1 MSSHRLMSRRL
12 GLPLAALVSTAVA
25 SLGAQSRPLQ
35 PDWAAVEPEA
45 LAIYQSLIRFDSSA
59 AEKPEAEWLKALFD
73 TAGIPA
79 QILST
84 DPQRPNVVARLKG
97 NGKKRP
103 LLILGH
109 LDTVTVDASK
119 WTFPPFSAT
128 RDSGFVYGRGAIDD
142 KDNLASAVMALLLL
156 KRLDVPL
163 DRDVILLAESGEEG
177 QSNLGIG
184 HMMAQHYAEIDAEY
198 CIAEGG
204 DTIRE
209 KGQVRYATVQV
220 IEKISRGVEITAKGI
235 SGHGS
240 VPLTSNA
247 IAHLGNAVGK
257 FITWQPDVKLD
268 ETTGRYFRRL
278 ATVASSPEQGQAY
291 RDVVSS
297 DPKVA
302 AAAADWLWQ
311 HEPRHASMARTSV
324 SPNIFTGGYR
334 SNVIPSEAK
343 ARLDVR
349 MVPSENPEALIAQIR
364 KAINDPAV
372 DVQFAAGGGTRPDI
386 PPTRLDAELFTT
398 AEAAV
403 QAIYQVPTLPSMST
417 YATDMWPLRARG
429 VQCIGIGAGV
439 DLEDQSAGY
448 GMHGDQERLR
458 ESEFQ
463 RFVRFNWELVSR
475 LARSR

>member
-1 MSSHRLMSRRL
+1 MRRRTPFWWSFL
-12 GLPLAALVSTAVA
+12 SVALLVGAAALAAQERRS
-25 SLGAQSRPLQ
+25 Q
-35 PDWAAVEPEA
+35 PDWTAVEPEA
-45 LAIYQSLIRFDSSA
+45 LSIYQSLIRFDSSA
-59 AEKPEAEWLKALFD
+59 AERPEAEWLKALFD
-73 TAGIPA
+73 REGIPA
-79 QILST
+79 EIHAL
-84 DPQRPNVVARLKG
+84 DPERPNVVARLKG
-97 NGKKRP
+97 NGSKRP

-119 WTFPPFSAT
+119 WRFPPFSAT
-128 RDSGFVYGRGAIDD
+128 RDGGFVYGRGAIDD
-142 KDNLASAVMALLLL
+142 KDNLASAVMTMLLL
-156 KRLDVPL
+156 KRLAVPL

-184 HMMAQHYAEIDAEY
+184 HMMAQHYPAIDAEF

-220 IEKISRGVEITAKGI
+220 IEKISRGVEVTATGI

-240 VPLTSNA
+240 VPLTSNP
-247 IAHLGNAVGK
+247 IAHLGSAVGT
-257 FITWQPDVKLD
+257 FIRWQPDVRID

-278 ATVASSPEQGQAY
+278 APLASSPEQAAAY
-291 RDVVSS
+291 RDVVSP

-302 AAAADWLWQ
+302 AAAADWLWRN
-311 HEPRHASMARTSV
+311 EPRHASMARTSV
-324 SPNIFTGGYR
+324 SPNIVTGGYR

-349 MVPSENPEALIAQIR
+349 MVPSEEPEALLAQI
-364 KAINDPAV
+364 KTAINDPAV
-372 DVQFAAGGGTRPDI
+372 EVRFAGGGGNRPVI
-386 PPTRLDAELFTT
+386 APTRLDAELFTT

-403 QAIYQVPTLPSMST
+403 DAVYQVPTLPSMST

-448 GMHGDQERLR
+448 GMHGDQERLL

-463 RFVRFNWELVSR
+463 RFVRFNWELVTR
-475 LARSR
+475 LARTR

>member
-1 MSSHRLMSRRL
+1 MTRLFVRL
-12 GLPLAALVSTAVA
+12 VATAGLVAGAVIA
-25 SLGAQSRPLQ
+25 LGAQPRSAA
-35 PDWAAVEPEA
+35 PDWTTVEPEA
-45 LAIYQSLIRFDSSA
+45 LSIYQSLVRFDSSVS
-59 AEKPEAEWLKALFD
+59 EKAEAEWLKALFD
-73 TAGIPA
+73 KEGIPA
-79 QILST
+79 QVFAL
-84 DPQRPNVVARLKG
+84 DPLRPNVVARLKG
-97 NGKKRP
+97 NGAKRP

-119 WTFPPFSAT
+119 WSVPPFSAA
-128 RDSGFVYGRGAIDD
+128 RQDGFVYGRGTIDD
-142 KDNLASAVMALLLL
+142 KDNLASAVMTLLLL
-156 KRLDVPL
+156 KRLNVPL

-184 HMMAQHYAEIDAEY
+184 HMMAEHYDQIDAEY

-209 KGQVRYATVQV
+209 KGAVRYATVQV
-220 IEKISRGVEITAKGI
+220 IEKISRGVELTAKGV

-257 FITWQPDVKLD
+257 FVTWQPDVKLD

-278 ATVASSPEQGQAY
+278 APLAATPEQAKAY
-291 RDVVSS
+291 RDIVSS

-324 SPNIFTGGYR
+324 SPTLFSGGFR
-334 SNVIPSEAK
+334 SNVIPSDAK

-349 MVPSENPEALIAQIR
+349 MVPSEDPAALLTQIR
-364 KAINDPAV
+364 KAVNDPNV
-372 DVQFAAGGGTRPDI
+372 DVSFAPGGGTRPVI
-386 PPTRLDAELFTT
+386 PPTRLDGELFTA
-398 AEAAV
+398 AEAANTAV
-403 QAIYQVPTLPSMST
+403 YHVPTLPSMST
-417 YATDMWPLRARG
+417 YATDMWPLRAKG

-463 RFVRFNWELVSR
+463 RFVRFNWDLVTR
-475 LARSR
+475 LVRAR

>member
-1 MSSHRLMSRRL
+1 MIYRS
-12 GLPLAALVSTAVA
+12 LASVCALALVLSAGVVA
-25 SLGAQSRPLQ
+25 RPGAQSAP
-35 PDWAAVEPEA
+35 AAPNWTSVEPEA
-45 LAIYQSLIRFDSSA
+45 LDIYQSLIRFDSSVSELA
-59 AEKPEAEWLKALFD
+59 EAEWLKALFEKHGVPVQMFALD
-73 TAGIPA
+73 AK
-79 QILST
+79 
-84 DPQRPNVVARLKG
+84 RPNVVARLKG
-97 NGKKRP
+97 NGTKRP

-109 LDTVTVDASK
+109 LDTVTVDAKK

-128 RDSGFVYGRGAIDD
+128 RDGGFVYGRGAIDD
-142 KDNLASAVMALLLL
+142 KDNLASAVMTLILL
-156 KRLDVPL
+156 KRLNVPL

-184 HMMAQHYAEIDAEY
+184 HMMAQHYDQIDAEY

-209 KGQVRYATVQV
+209 KGEVRYATVQV
-220 IEKISRGVEITAKGI
+220 IEKISRGVELTAKGI

-247 IAHLGNAVGK
+247 IAHLGGAVAT
-257 FITWQPDVKLD
+257 FMRWQPDVKLD

-278 ATVASSPEQGQAY
+278 APLAATPEQAKAY
-291 RDVVSS
+291 RDIVSP

-302 AAAADWLWQ
+302 SAAATWLWKN
-311 HEPRHASMARTSV
+311 EPRHASMARTSV
-324 SPNIFTGGYR
+324 SPNIFAGGYR
-334 SNVIPSEAK
+334 SNVIPSDAT

-349 MVPSENPEALIAQIR
+349 MVPSEDPQALLAQIT
-364 KAINDPAV
+364 KAIDDPAV
-372 DVQFAAGGGTRPDI
+372 EVKFGGGGNRPTI
-386 PPTRLDAELFTT
+386 PPTRVDGELFTT

-403 QAIYQVPTLPSMST
+403 TAVYKAPALPSMST
-417 YATDMWPLRARG
+417 YATDMWPLRAKG

-463 RFVRFNWELVSR
+463 RFVRFNWELITR
-475 LARSR
+475 LAAAR

>member
-1 MSSHRLMSRRL
+1 MTSGSWMLT
-12 GLPLAALVSTAVA
+12 PVVLVAVA
-25 SLGAQSRPLQ
+25 VTLGAQRPASS

-45 LAIYQSLIRFDSSA
+45 LGIYQALIRFDSTA

-73 TAGIPA
+73 GAGIPA
-79 QILST
+79 QIFAT
-84 DPQRPNVVARLKG
+84 DPQRPNVVARLEG

-119 WTFPPFSAT
+119 WKFPPFSAT
-128 RDSGFVYGRGAIDD
+128 RDGGFVYGRGAIDD
-142 KDNLASAVMALLLL
+142 KDNLAAAVMTVLLL
-156 KRLDVPL
+156 KRLNVPL

-184 HMMAQHYAEIDAEY
+184 HMMAEHYREIDAEY

-209 KGQVRYATVQV
+209 KGEVRYATVQV
-220 IEKISRGVEITAKGI
+220 IEKISRGVELTAKGV

-278 ATVASSPEQGQAY
+278 ATVASSPEQAAAY
-291 RDVVSS
+291 RDIISS
-297 DPKVA
+297 DSKVA

-372 DVQFAAGGGTRPDI
+372 DVQFAGGGTARPDI

-417 YATDMWPLRARG
+417 YATDMWPLRAKG

-458 ESEFQ
+458 EAEFQ

-475 LARSR
+475 LVRAR

>member
-1 MSSHRLMSRRL
+1 MTSGSWLL
-12 GLPLAALVSTAVA
+12 TPAVLVAVA
-25 SLGAQSRPLQ
+25 VSLGAQGRPAQ
-35 PDWAAVEPEA
+35 PDWPAVEPEA
-45 LAIYQSLIRFDSSA
+45 LGIYQSLIRFDSTA
-59 AEKPEAEWLKALFD
+59 AEQPEAEWLKALFER
-73 TAGIPA
+73 AGITA
-79 QILST
+79 QIFST
-84 DPQRPNVVARLKG
+84 DPQRPSVVARLEG

-119 WTFPPFSAT
+119 WKFPPFSAT
-128 RDSGFVYGRGAIDD
+128 RDGGFVYGRGAIDD
-142 KDNLASAVMALLLL
+142 KDNLASAVMTMLLL
-156 KRLDVPL
+156 KRLNVPL

-184 HMMAQHYAEIDAEY
+184 HMMAEHYREIDAEY

-209 KGQVRYATVQV
+209 KGEVRYATVQV

-278 ATVASSPEQGQAY
+278 ATVAASPEQAKAY
-291 RDVVSS
+291 REVVSS
-297 DPKVA
+297 DPTVA

-349 MVPSENPEALIAQIR
+349 MVPSEDPAALLAQIAR
-364 KAINDPAV
+364 AINDPAV
-372 DVQFAAGGGTRPDI
+372 DVQFAGGSGPRPAI
-386 PPTRLDAELFTT
+386 PPTRLDSELFTT

-403 QAIYQVPTLPSMST
+403 DVVYKVSTLPSMST
-417 YATDMWPLRARG
+417 YATDMWPLRAKG
-429 VQCIGIGAGV
+429 MQCIGIGAGV
-439 DLEDQSAGY
+439 DLEDQSQGF
-448 GMHGDQERLR
+448 GMHGDQERLL

-475 LARSR
+475 LVRSR

>member
-1 MSSHRLMSRRL
+1 MTRAIAKAAAVSAVVL
-12 GLPLAALVSTAVA
+12 GAVI
-25 SLGAQSRPLQ
+25 SLGAQARPAS

-45 LAIYQSLIRFDSSA
+45 LSIYQSLVRFDSSVS
-59 AEKPEAEWLKALFD
+59 EKAEAEWLKALFD
-73 TAGIPA
+73 REGIPA
-79 QILST
+79 QVFAL
-84 DPQRPNVVARLKG
+84 DPLRPNVVARLKG
-97 NGKKRP
+97 NGAKRP

-119 WTFPPFSAT
+119 WSVPPFSAA
-128 RDSGFVYGRGAIDD
+128 RQDGFVYGRGTIDD
-142 KDNLASAVMALLLL
+142 KDNLASAVMTLLLL
-156 KRLDVPL
+156 KRLNVPL

-184 HMMAQHYAEIDAEY
+184 HMMAEHYDQIDAEY

-209 KGQVRYATVQV
+209 KGAVRYATVQV
-220 IEKISRGVEITAKGI
+220 IEKISRGVELTAKGV

-240 VPLTSNA
+240 VPLASNA

-257 FITWQPDVKLD
+257 FVTWQPDVKLD

-278 ATVASSPEQGQAY
+278 APLAATPEQAKAY
-291 RDVVSS
+291 RDIVSS

-324 SPNIFTGGYR
+324 SPTLFSGGFR
-334 SNVIPSEAK
+334 SNVIPSDAK

-349 MVPSENPEALIAQIR
+349 MVPSEDPAALLTQIR
-364 KAINDPAV
+364 KAVNDPNV
-372 DVQFAAGGGTRPDI
+372 DVSFAPGGGTRPVI
-386 PPTRLDAELFTT
+386 PPTRLDGELFTA
-398 AEAAV
+398 AEAANTAV
-403 QAIYQVPTLPSMST
+403 YEVPTLPSMST
-417 YATDMWPLRARG
+417 YATDMWPLRAKG

-463 RFVRFNWELVSR
+463 RFVRFNWDLVTR
-475 LARSR
+475 LVRAR

>member
-1 MSSHRLMSRRL
+1 MTRAIVK
-12 GLPLAALVSTAVA
+12 AAAVSAVVA
-25 SLGAQSRPLQ
+25 GAVISLGAQARPAQ

-45 LAIYQSLIRFDSSA
+45 LSIYQSLVRFDSSVS
-59 AEKPEAEWLKALFD
+59 EKAEAEWLKALFD
-73 TAGIPA
+73 KEGIPA
-79 QILST
+79 QVFAL

-97 NGKKRP
+97 SGAKKP
-103 LLILGH
+103 VLILGH

-119 WTFPPFSAT
+119 WSVPPFSAT
-128 RDSGFVYGRGAIDD
+128 RQDGFVYGRGTIDD
-142 KDNLASAVMALLLL
+142 KDNLASAIVTMLLL
-156 KRLDVPL
+156 KRLNVPL

-184 HMMAQHYAEIDAEY
+184 HMMAEHYDQIDAEY

-209 KGQVRYATVQV
+209 KGAVRYGTVQV
-220 IEKISRGVEITAKGI
+220 IEKISRGVELTAKGV

-257 FITWQPDVKLD
+257 FVSWQPDVKLD

-278 ATVASSPEQGQAY
+278 APLAATPDQAKAY
-291 RDVVSS
+291 RDIVSA

-324 SPNIFTGGYR
+324 SPTLFSGGFR
-334 SNVIPSEAK
+334 TNVIPSDAK

-349 MVPSENPEALIAQIR
+349 MVPSEDPDALLAQIR
-364 KAINDPAV
+364 RAVNDPGV
-372 DVQFAAGGGTRPDI
+372 DVSFAPGGGTRPVI
-386 PPTRLDAELFTT
+386 PPTRLDGELFQA
-398 AEAAV
+398 AEAATTAV
-403 QAIYQVPTLPSMST
+403 YNAPTLPSMST
-417 YATDMWPLRARG
+417 YATDMWPLRAKG

-463 RFVRFNWELVSR
+463 RFVRFNWTLVTR
-475 LARSR
+475 LVTAR

>member
-1 MSSHRLMSRRL
+1 MTVRRLMSSRVWL
-12 GLPLAALVSTAVA
+12 AAALVSAAV
-25 SLGAQSRPLQ
+25 SLGAQSRPAQ
-35 PDWAAVEPEA
+35 PDWTAIEPEA
-45 LAIYQSLIRFDSSA
+45 LGIYQSLIRFDSSA
-59 AEKPEAEWLKALFD
+59 AEKPEADWLKQLFD
-73 TAGIPA
+73 GAGIPA
-79 QILST
+79 QVFSI

-97 NGKKRP
+97 NGSRRP

-128 RDSGFVYGRGAIDD
+128 RDGGFVYGRGAIDD
-142 KDNLASAVMALLLL
+142 KDNLAAAVMTMLLL
-156 KRLDVPL
+156 KRLNVPL

-184 HMMAQHYAEIDAEY
+184 HMMAEHYTEIDAEY

-209 KGQVRYATVQV
+209 KGAVRYATVQV
-220 IEKISRGVEITAKGI
+220 IEKISRGVEITATGI

-240 VPLTSNA
+240 VPLTSNP

-257 FITWQPDVKLD
+257 FITWQPDVKID

-278 ATVASSPEQGQAY
+278 ATVASSPEQAKAY
-291 RDVVSS
+291 REVVSS
-297 DPKVA
+297 DPTVA
-302 AAAADWLWQ
+302 AAAADWLWI

-349 MVPSENPEALIAQIR
+349 MVPSEAPDALLAQIR

-372 DVQFAAGGGTRPDI
+372 DVQFAAGSGTRPAI
-386 PPTRLDAELFTT
+386 PPTRLDGELFTT

-403 QAIYQVPTLPSMST
+403 SAIYDVPTLPSMST

-448 GMHGDQERLR
+448 GMHADQERLR

-463 RFVRFNWELVSR
+463 RFVRFNWDLVTR
-475 LARSR
+475 LVRTR

>member
-1 MSSHRLMSRRL
+1 MFVRRPTPFSRLFVPAVL
-12 GLPLAALVSTAVA
+12 LAVAVA
-25 SLGAQSRPLQ
+25 SLAAQSRPAQ
-35 PDWAAVEPEA
+35 PDWGAVEPEA
-45 LAIYQSLIRFDSSA
+45 LSIYQSLIRFDSTA

-73 TAGIPA
+73 REGIPA
-79 QILST
+79 RIHAL
-84 DPQRPNVVARLKG
+84 DPQRPNVVARLAG
-97 NGKKRP
+97 NGTKRP

-128 RDSGFVYGRGAIDD
+128 RDGGFVYGRGAIDD
-142 KDNLASAVMALLLL
+142 KDNLAAAVMTMVLL
-156 KRLDVPL
+156 KRLAVPL

-184 HMMAQHYAEIDAEY
+184 HMMAEHYAAIDAEY

-209 KGQVRYATVQV
+209 KGAVRYATVQV
-220 IEKISRGVEITAKGI
+220 IEKISRGVEITATGI

-240 VPLTSNA
+240 VPVTSNA
-247 IAHLGNAVGK
+247 IAHLGNAVGT
-257 FITWQPDVKLD
+257 FIRWQPDVKLD

-278 ATVASSPEQGQAY
+278 APLASSPEQAAAY
-291 RDVVSS
+291 RDIVSP

-302 AAAADWLWQ
+302 AAGADWLWR

-349 MVPSENPEALIAQIR
+349 MVPGEEPDALLAQI
-364 KAINDPAV
+364 KAAIDDPAV
-372 DVQFAAGGGTRPDI
+372 DVTFAGGGGTRPPI
-386 PPTRLDAELFTT
+386 APTRLDGELFMT

-403 QAIYQVPTLPSMST
+403 DAVYQVPTLASMST

-448 GMHGDQERLR
+448 GMHGDQERLL

-463 RFVRFNWELVSR
+463 RFVRFNWELVTR
-475 LARSR
+475 LARVR

>member
-1 MSSHRLMSRRL
+1 MMAPPLLRLFL
-12 GLPLAALVSTAVA
+12 LAAALVAGVVTLA
-25 SLGAQSRPLQ
+25 AQGSAPQ

-45 LAIYQSLIRFDSSA
+45 LSLYQSLIRFDSTTS
-59 AEKPEAEWLKALFD
+59 ERPEAEYLKGVFD
-73 TAGIPA
+73 RAGIPA
-79 QILST
+79 KILAL
-84 DPQRPNVVARLKG
+84 DPQRPNVVARLTG

-103 LLILGH
+103 LLLLGH
-109 LDTVTVDASK
+109 LDTVGVDASK

-128 RDSGFVYGRGAIDD
+128 RDGGYVYGRGAIDD
-142 KDNLASAVMALLLL
+142 KDNLSSAVMAMLLL

-184 HMMAQHYAEIDAEY
+184 FMMAQHYADLDAEY

-209 KGQVRYATVQV
+209 KGEVRYATVQV
-220 IEKISRGVEITAKGI
+220 IEKISRGVELTAKGV

-240 VPLTSNA
+240 VPLMSHP

-257 FITWQPDVKLD
+257 FISWQPDVKID

-278 ATVASSPEQGQAY
+278 ATVASSPEQAKAY
-291 RDVVSS
+291 RDIVSP
-297 DPKVA
+297 DPAVA
-302 AAAADWLWQ
+302 AAAAHWLWQ

-324 SPNIFTGGYR
+324 SPNLFTGGYR
-334 SNVIPSEAK
+334 VNVIPSDAT

-349 MVPSENPEALIAQIR
+349 MVPSEDPAALLAQITR
-364 KAINDPAV
+364 AVNDPAV
-372 DVQFAAGGGTRPDI
+372 DVRFAPGGAHRPVI

-398 AEAAV
+398 AEAAN
-403 QAIYQVPTLPSMST
+403 QAIYRVPTLPSMST

-429 VQCIGIGAGV
+429 MQCIGIGAGV

-475 LARSR
+475 LARAR

>member
-35 PDWAAVEPEA
+35 PDWAAVESEA

-79 QILST
+79 QIFST

-142 KDNLASAVMALLLL
+142 KDNLASAVMTLLLL

-184 HMMAQHYAEIDAEY
+184 HMMAEHYNEIDAEY

-220 IEKISRGVEITAKGI
+220 IEKISRGVELTAKGI

-240 VPLTSNA
+240 VPLMGNA

-278 ATVASSPEQGQAY
+278 ATVASSPEQAKAY

-364 KAINDPAV
+364 QAINDPAV
-372 DVQFAAGGGTRPDI
+372 DVQFAEGGGARPDI

-417 YATDMWPLRARG
+417 YATDMWPLRAVG

>member
-1 MSSHRLMSRRL
+1 MSSRPAPSSW
-12 GLPLAALVSTAVA
+12 LPVLAALVAAAVV
-25 SLGAQSRPLQ
+25 SLDAQGRGPQ
-35 PDWAAVEPEA
+35 PDWPVVEPEA
-45 LAIYQSLIRFDSSA
+45 LSIYQSLIRFDSTA
-59 AEKPEAEWLKALFD
+59 AERPEAEWLKALFD
-73 TAGIPA
+73 REGIPA
-79 QILST
+79 QVHAL
-84 DPQRPNVVARLKG
+84 DPERPNVVARLKSSG
-97 NGKKRP
+97 SKRP

-128 RDSGFVYGRGAIDD
+128 RDGGFVYGRGAIDE
-142 KDNLASAVMALLLL
+142 KDSLAAAVMTMLLL

-184 HMMAQHYAEIDAEY
+184 HMMAQHYPAIDAEF

-220 IEKISRGVEITAKGI
+220 IEKISRGVELTARGI

-240 VPLTSNA
+240 VPLVSNA
-247 IAHLGNAVGK
+247 IAHLGSAVGT
-257 FITWQPDVKLD
+257 FIRWQPDVKID

-278 ATVASSPEQGQAY
+278 APLASSPEQAAAY
-291 RDVVSS
+291 RDVVSP
-297 DPKVA
+297 DPTVA
-302 AAAADWLWQ
+302 AKAADWLWRN
-311 HEPRHASMARTSV
+311 EPRHASMARTSV

-334 SNVIPSEAK
+334 SNVIPSEAR

-349 MVPSENPEALIAQIR
+349 MVPSEDPEALLAQIR
-364 KAINDPAV
+364 KAVNDPSV
-372 DVQFAAGGGTRPDI
+372 DVQFAGGGGNRPVI

-403 QAIYQVPTLPSMST
+403 DAVYQVPTLPSMST

-448 GMHGDQERLR
+448 GMHGDQERLL

-463 RFVRFNWELVSR
+463 RFVRFNWELVTR
-475 LARSR
+475 LARTR

>member
-1 MSSHRLMSRRL
+1 MTSFSWLL
-12 GLPLAALVSTAVA
+12 LPAALVATIVVGAALSLTAQTRA
-25 SLGAQSRPLQ
+25 SQ

-45 LAIYQSLIRFDSSA
+45 LGIYQSLIRFDSSA

-79 QILST
+79 QIYAL

-97 NGKKRP
+97 NGTKRP

-128 RDSGFVYGRGAIDD
+128 RDGGFVYGRGAIDD
-142 KDNLASAVMALLLL
+142 KDNLAAAVMTMLLL
-156 KRLDVPL
+156 KRLEAPL

-184 HMMAQHYAEIDAEY
+184 HMMAQHYGEIDAEY

-209 KGQVRYATVQV
+209 RGEVRYATVQV

-291 RDVVSS
+291 RDVVSAN
-297 DPKVA
+297 PKVA
-302 AAAADWLWQ
+302 AAAADWLWH

-334 SNVIPSEAK
+334 SNVIPSDAK

-349 MVPSENPEALIAQIR
+349 MVPSEDPEALLAQITR
-364 KAINDPAV
+364 AINDPAV
-372 DVQFAAGGGTRPDI
+372 DVQFAGGGGNRPTI
-386 PPTRLDAELFTT
+386 PPTRLDSEIFTT

-403 QAIYQVPTLPSMST
+403 TAVYKVPTLPSMST
-417 YATDMWPLRARG
+417 YATDMWPLRAKG

-439 DLEDQSAGY
+439 DLEDQSRGF
-448 GMHGDQERLR
+448 GMHGDQERLL
-458 ESEFQ
+458 EGEFQ

-475 LARSR
+475 LARTR

>member
-1 MSSHRLMSRRL
+1 MTKAGGSRHR
-12 GLPLAALVSTAVA
+12 GVVSVVLSTMVATLTAQPRVT
-25 SLGAQSRPLQ
+25 G
-35 PDWAAVEPEA
+35 PDWTAVEPEA
-45 LAIYQSLIRFDSSA
+45 LGLYQSLIRFDTSASERAA
-59 AEKPEAEWLKALFD
+59 AEYLKELFD
-73 TAGIPA
+73 RSGIAA
-79 QILST
+79 QVISL

-97 NGKKRP
+97 NGRKRP
-103 LLILGH
+103 LLVLGH

-119 WTFPPFSAT
+119 WTVPPFSAT
-128 RDSGFVYGRGAIDD
+128 RDGGFVYGRGAIDD
-142 KDNLASAVMALLLL
+142 KDNLASAVMTLLLL
-156 KRLDVPL
+156 KRLQVPL

-177 QSNLGIG
+177 ASQLGIG
-184 HMMAQHYAEIDAEY
+184 HIIAQHYGEIDAEY

-209 KGQVRYATVQV
+209 KGEVRYATVQV
-220 IEKISRGVEITAKGI
+220 IEKIPRGVELTAKGI

-257 FITWQPDVKLD
+257 FIAWQPDVKLD

-278 ATVASSPEQGQAY
+278 APLASTPEQARAY
-291 RDVVSS
+291 RDIVSS
-297 DPKVA
+297 DRVA
-302 AAAADWLWQ
+302 AAAAAEWLWRN
-311 HEPRHASMARTSV
+311 EPRHASMARTSV

-334 SNVIPSEAK
+334 SNVIPSAAV

-349 MVPSENPEALIAQIR
+349 MVPSEDADALLAQIR
-364 KAINDPAV
+364 QAVNDPAI
-372 DVQFAAGGGTRPDI
+372 DVQFAGGGATRPAI
-386 PPTRLDAELFTT
+386 APTRLDGELFTT

-403 QAIYQVPTLPSMST
+403 QAVYKVPTLPSMST

-458 ESEFQ
+458 ETEFQ
-463 RFVRFNWELVSR
+463 RFVRFNWELVTR
-475 LARSR
+475 LAAAR

>member
-1 MSSHRLMSRRL
+1 M
-12 GLPLAALVSTAVA
+12 
-25 SLGAQSRPLQ
+25 SLGAQSLPRS
-35 PDWAAVEPEA
+35 PDWPAVEREA
-45 LAIYQSLIRFDSSA
+45 LEIYQALIRFDSSVTEK
-59 AEKPEAEWLKALFD
+59 AEADWLKALFD
-73 TAGIPA
+73 KAGIPSQTFA
-79 QILST
+79 L

-97 NGKKRP
+97 SGAKRP

-109 LDTVTVDASK
+109 LDTVTVDASR

-128 RDSGFVYGRGAIDD
+128 RDGGFVYGRGAIDD
-142 KDNLASAVMALLLL
+142 KDNLASAVMTLLLL
-156 KRLDVPL
+156 KRLNVPL

-184 HMMAQHYAEIDAEY
+184 HMIAQHYAEIDAEY

-209 KGQVRYATVQV
+209 KGEVRYATVQV
-220 IEKISRGVEITAKGI
+220 IEKISRGVELTAKGI

-257 FITWQPDVKLD
+257 FISWQPDVKID

-278 ATVASSPEQGQAY
+278 AGIASSPEQARAY
-291 RDVVSS
+291 RDVVST
-297 DPKVA
+297 DRAVA
-302 AAAADWLWQ
+302 AAAADWLWK

-349 MVPSENPEALIAQIR
+349 MLPSEDPEALLAQIR
-364 KAINDPAV
+364 KAVGDPSV
-372 DVQFAAGGGTRPDI
+372 DVQFAGGGNRPAI
-386 PPTRLDAELFTT
+386 APTRLAAELFTT

-403 QAIYQVPTLPSMST
+403 NAVYKVPTLPSMST

-475 LARSR
+475 LAAGR

>member
-1 MSSHRLMSRRL
+1 MARLFTRL
-12 GLPLAALVSTAVA
+12 VA
-25 SLGAQSRPLQ
+25 SVAVVMAAAGPGAQGRAAE
-35 PDWAAVEPEA
+35 PDWPSVEPEA
-45 LAIYQSLIRFDSSA
+45 LGIYQALIRFDSSVT
-59 AEKPEAEWLKALFD
+59 EKAEAEWLKALFD
-73 TAGIPA
+73 REGIPA
-79 QILST
+79 EVFAL

-97 NGKKRP
+97 NGSKRP
-103 LLILGH
+103 VLLLGH

-128 RDSGFVYGRGAIDD
+128 RDGGFVYGRGAIDD
-142 KDNLASAVMALLLL
+142 KDNLASAVMTMLLL
-156 KRLDVPL
+156 KRLNVPL
-163 DRDVILLAESGEEG
+163 ERDVILLAESGEEG

-184 HMMAQHYAEIDAEY
+184 HMIAAHYDRIDAEY

-209 KGQVRYATVQV
+209 KGEVRYATVQV
-220 IEKISRGVEITAKGI
+220 IEKISRGVELRATGI

-247 IAHLGNAVGK
+247 IAHLGTAVGR
-257 FITWQPDVKLD
+257 FAAWQPDVKID

-278 ATVASSPEQGQAY
+278 APLAATPAQAKAY
-291 RDVVSS
+291 RDVVSP
-297 DPKVA
+297 DPAIA
-302 AAAADWLWQ
+302 AAAADWLWA

-324 SPNIFTGGYR
+324 SPTLFSGGFR
-334 SNVIPSEAK
+334 SNVFPSDAV

-349 MVPSENPEALIAQIR
+349 MVPSVDPEALLAQIR
-364 KAINDPAV
+364 KAVNDPNV
-372 DVQFAAGGGTRPDI
+372 DVRFAGGGATRPVI
-386 PPTRLDAELFTT
+386 PPTRLDGDLFAA

-403 QAIYQVPTLPSMST
+403 EAVYKVPTLPSMST

-429 VQCIGIGAGV
+429 VQCLGIGAGV

-463 RFVRFNWELVSR
+463 RFVRFNWALVTR
-475 LARSR
+475 LARAR

>member
-1 MSSHRLMSRRL
+1 MSRRHTVRSLTLVLVAGAVVAL
-12 GLPLAALVSTAVA
+12 G
-25 SLGAQSRPLQ
+25 GQSRPST
-35 PDWAAVEPEA
+35 PDWTTVEAEA
-45 LAIYQSLIRFDSSA
+45 LEVYQSLIRFDSSVSEQA
-59 AEKPEAEWLKALFD
+59 EAEWLKALFEKHGVPVQMF
-73 TAGIPA
+73 A
-79 QILST
+79 L
-84 DPQRPNVVARLKG
+84 DPKRPNVVARLQG
-97 NGKKRP
+97 NGTKRP

-109 LDTVTVDASK
+109 LDTVTADAKK

-128 RDSGFVYGRGAIDD
+128 RDGGFVYGRGAIDD
-142 KDNLASAVMALLLL
+142 KDNLASAVMTMLLL
-156 KRLDVPL
+156 KRLNVPL

-184 HMMAQHYAEIDAEY
+184 HMMAQHYDQIDAEY

-209 KGQVRYATVQV
+209 KGEVRYATVQV
-220 IEKISRGVEITAKGI
+220 IEKISRGIELTAKGV

-257 FITWQPDVKLD
+257 FISWQPDVKLD

-278 ATVASSPEQGQAY
+278 APLAATPEQAKAY
-291 RDVVSS
+291 RDIVSS

-302 AAAADWLWQ
+302 SAAADWLWKN
-311 HEPRHASMARTSV
+311 EPRHASMARTSV

-334 SNVIPSEAK
+334 SNVIPSDAA

-349 MVPSENPEALIAQIR
+349 MVPSEDPQALLAQVT

-372 DVQFAAGGGTRPDI
+372 EVKFGGGGGNRPTI
-386 PPTRLDAELFTT
+386 PPTRVDGELFTT

-403 QAIYQVPTLPSMST
+403 TAVYKAPTLPSMST
-417 YATDMWPLRARG
+417 YATDMWPLRAKG

-463 RFVRFNWELVSR
+463 RFVRFNWELITR
-475 LARSR
+475 LAARR

>member
-1 MSSHRLMSRRL
+1 L
-12 GLPLAALVSTAVA
+12 
-25 SLGAQSRPLQ
+25 
-35 PDWAAVEPEA
+35 
-45 LAIYQSLIRFDSSA
+45 
-59 AEKPEAEWLKALFD
+59 
-73 TAGIPA
+73 
-79 QILST
+79 
-84 DPQRPNVVARLKG
+84 NV
-97 NGKKRP
+97 
-103 LLILGH
+103 
-109 LDTVTVDASK
+109 T
-119 WTFPPFSAT
+119 
-128 RDSGFVYGRGAIDD
+128 
-142 KDNLASAVMALLLL
+142 
-156 KRLDVPL
+156 L

-184 HMMAQHYAEIDAEY
+184 HMIDKHYGEIDAEY

-209 KGQVRYATVQV
+209 NGAVRYATVQV
-220 IEKISRGVEITAKGI
+220 IEKIPRGVELTAKGI

-257 FITWQPDVKLD
+257 FISWQPDVKID

-278 ATVASSPEQGQAY
+278 AGIAATPEQAKAY
-291 RDVVSS
+291 RDVVSA
-297 DPKVA
+297 DRAVA
-302 AAAADWLWQ
+302 AAAADWLWKN
-311 HEPRHASMARTSV
+311 EPRHASMARTSV
-324 SPNIFTGGYR
+324 SPNIVTGGYR
-334 SNVIPSEAK
+334 SNVIPSEAT

-349 MVPSENPEALIAQIR
+349 MLPSEDPEALLAQIR
-364 KAINDPAV
+364 TAVGDSAV
-372 DVQFAAGGGTRPDI
+372 DVQFAGGGGGGNRAAI
-386 PPTRLDAELFTT
+386 APTRLDAELFTT

-403 QAIYQVPTLPSMST
+403 EAVYKVPTLPSMST

-463 RFVRFNWELVSR
+463 RFVRFNWELVTR
-475 LARSR
+475 LAAAR

>member
-1 MSSHRLMSRRL
+1 MPQRRL
-12 GLPLAALVSTAVA
+12 PRRPWLLAAVALAAAVSAR
-25 SLGAQSRPLQ
+25 LLAQPRVSV

-45 LAIYQSLIRFDSSA
+45 LGLYQSLIRFDSTA
-59 AEKPEAEWLKALFD
+59 AERTEAEWLKSVFD
-73 TAGIPA
+73 QAGVAA
-79 QILST
+79 QIFAK
-84 DPQRPNVVARLKG
+84 DPERPNVVARLKG
-97 NGKKRP
+97 NGRKRP
-103 LLILGH
+103 LLLMGH

-119 WTFPPFSAT
+119 WQFPPFSAT
-128 RDSGFVYGRGAIDD
+128 RDGGFVYGRGAIDD
-142 KDNLASAVMALLLL
+142 KDNLASAVMAVLLL
-156 KRLDVPL
+156 KRLQVPL

-184 HMMAQHYAEIDAEY
+184 HMIAEHYPEIDAEF
-198 CIAEGG
+198 CVAEGG

-209 KGQVRYATVQV
+209 RGEVRYATVQV
-220 IEKISRGVEITAKGI
+220 TEKIARGVELTAKGI

-240 VPLTSNA
+240 VPLQSNA
-247 IAHLGNAVGK
+247 IGHLGKAVGRLVD
-257 FITWQPDVKLD
+257 WQPDVKID

-278 ATVASSPEQGQAY
+278 ATIASADQARAY
-291 RDVVSS
+291 RDIVSP

-324 SPNIFTGGYR
+324 SPNIFLGGYR

-349 MVPSENPEALIAQIR
+349 MVPGEDADALLAQIR
-364 KAINDPAV
+364 KAIGDPAV
-372 DVQFAAGGGTRPDI
+372 DVQFAGGGTRPPI
-386 PPTRLDAELFTT
+386 PATRLDSEGYTA

-403 QAIYQVPTLPSMST
+403 TAIYKVPTLPSMST
-417 YATDMWPLRARG
+417 YATDMWPLRGRG

-463 RFVRFNWELVSR
+463 RFVRFNWELVTR
-475 LARSR
+475 LAASR

>member
-1 MSSHRLMSRRL
+1 MTLRSCVLV
-12 GLPLAALVSTAVA
+12 AAVVGAAAA
-25 SLGAQSRPLQ
+25 SLGAQGRPAQ

-45 LAIYQSLIRFDSSA
+45 LDIYQSLIRFDSSA
-59 AEKPEAEWLKALFD
+59 SERAEAEWLKTLFD
-73 TAGIPA
+73 EAGITA
-79 QILST
+79 QMFAT
-84 DPQRPNVVARLKG
+84 DPQRPNVVARLRG

-119 WTFPPFSAT
+119 WTFPPFSAA
-128 RDSGFVYGRGAIDD
+128 RDGGFVYGRGAIDD
-142 KDNLASAVMALLLL
+142 KDNLASAVMTMLLL
-156 KRLDVPL
+156 KRLEVPL

-184 HMMAQHYAEIDAEY
+184 HMMAEHYSEIDAEY

-204 DTIRE
+204 DTMRE

-220 IEKISRGVEITAKGI
+220 IEKISRGVELTAKGI

-247 IAHLGNAVGK
+247 VAHLGNAVGK
-257 FITWQPDVKLD
+257 FISWQPDVKLD

-278 ATVASSPEQGQAY
+278 ATVAASPEQGKAY
-291 RDVVSS
+291 RDVVSA
-297 DPKVA
+297 DPTVA

-349 MVPSENPEALIAQIR
+349 MVPSANPEALMAQIR

-372 DVQFAAGGGTRPDI
+372 DVQFAGGGTARPDI
-386 PPTRLDAELFTT
+386 APTRLDAELFTT

-417 YATDMWPLRARG
+417 YATDMWPLRAKG

-448 GMHGDQERLR
+448 GMHSDQERLR
-458 ESEFQ
+458 EAEFQ

-475 LARSR
+475 LVRAR

>member
-1 MSSHRLMSRRL
+1 LL
-12 GLPLAALVSTAVA
+12 LAAAVVAGVA
-25 SLGAQSRPLQ
+25 SLAAQGPGPQ

-45 LAIYQSLIRFDSSA
+45 LHLYQSLIRFDSTT
-59 AEKPEAEWLKALFD
+59 AERPEAEFLKGVFD
-73 TAGIPA
+73 QAGIPA
-79 QILST
+79 QILAL

-97 NGKKRP
+97 SGKKRP

-109 LDTVTVDASK
+109 LDTVSVDASK
-119 WTFPPFSAT
+119 WQFPPFSAT
-128 RDSGFVYGRGAIDD
+128 RDGGYVYGRGAIDD
-142 KDNLASAVMALLLL
+142 KDNLASAVMAVLLL
-156 KRLDVPL
+156 KRLNVPL

-184 HMMAQHYAEIDAEY
+184 FMMAQHYAEIDAEY

-209 KGQVRYATVQV
+209 KGEVRYATVQV
-220 IEKISRGVEITAKGI
+220 IEKISRGVELTAKGV

-240 VPLTSNA
+240 VPLTSNP

-257 FITWQPDVKLD
+257 FISWQPDVKID

-278 ATVASSPEQGQAY
+278 ATVAASPEQAQAY
-291 RDVVSS
+291 RDVVSP
-297 DPKVA
+297 DPRVA
-302 AAAADWLWQ
+302 SAAADWLWQ

-334 SNVIPSEAK
+334 SNIIPSDAT

-349 MVPSENPEALIAQIR
+349 MVPSEDPAVLLAQIT

-372 DVQFAAGGGTRPDI
+372 DVQFAGAGGPRPVI
-386 PPTRLDAELFTT
+386 PPTRLDGELFTT
-398 AEAAV
+398 AEAAN
-403 QAIYQVPTLPSMST
+403 QAIYRVPTLPSMST

-429 VQCIGIGAGV
+429 MQCIGIGAGV

-475 LARSR
+475 LVRAR

>member
-1 MSSHRLMSRRL
+1 MTRAIVK
-12 GLPLAALVSTAVA
+12 AAAVSAVVA
-25 SLGAQSRPLQ
+25 GAVISLGAQARPAQ

-45 LAIYQSLIRFDSSA
+45 LSIYQSLVRFDSSVS
-59 AEKPEAEWLKALFD
+59 EKAEAEWLKALFD
-73 TAGIPA
+73 KEGIPA
-79 QILST
+79 QVFAL

-97 NGKKRP
+97 SGAKKP
-103 LLILGH
+103 VLILGH

-119 WTFPPFSAT
+119 WSVPPFSAT
-128 RDSGFVYGRGAIDD
+128 RQDGFVYGRGTIDD
-142 KDNLASAVMALLLL
+142 KDNLASAIVTMLLL
-156 KRLDVPL
+156 KRLNVPL
-163 DRDVILLAESGEEG
+163 ERDVILLAESGEEG

-184 HMMAQHYAEIDAEY
+184 HMMAEHYDQIDAEY

-209 KGQVRYATVQV
+209 KGAVRYGTVQV
-220 IEKISRGVEITAKGI
+220 IEKISRGVELTAKGV

-257 FITWQPDVKLD
+257 FVSWQPDVKLD

-278 ATVASSPEQGQAY
+278 APLAATPDQAKAY
-291 RDVVSS
+291 RDIVSA

-324 SPNIFTGGYR
+324 SPTLFSGGFR
-334 SNVIPSEAK
+334 TNVIPSDAK

-349 MVPSENPEALIAQIR
+349 MVPSEDPDALLAQIR
-364 KAINDPAV
+364 KAVNDPNV
-372 DVQFAAGGGTRPDI
+372 DVSFAPGGGTRPVI
-386 PPTRLDAELFTT
+386 PPTRLDGELFQA
-398 AEAAV
+398 AEAANTAV
-403 QAIYQVPTLPSMST
+403 YNAPTLPSMST
-417 YATDMWPLRARG
+417 YATDMWPLRAKG

-463 RFVRFNWELVSR
+463 RFVRFNWELVTR
-475 LARSR
+475 LARAR

>member
-1 MSSHRLMSRRL
+1 MTRAIVK
-12 GLPLAALVSTAVA
+12 AAAVSAVVA
-25 SLGAQSRPLQ
+25 GAVISLGAQARPAS
-35 PDWAAVEPEA
+35 PDWAGVEPEA
-45 LAIYQSLIRFDSSA
+45 LSIYQSLVRFDSSVS
-59 AEKPEAEWLKALFD
+59 EKAEAEWLKALFD
-73 TAGIPA
+73 REGIPA
-79 QILST
+79 QVFAL

-97 NGKKRP
+97 SGAKKP

-119 WTFPPFSAT
+119 WSVPPFSAT
-128 RDSGFVYGRGAIDD
+128 RQDGFVYGRGTIDD
-142 KDNLASAVMALLLL
+142 KDNLASAIVTLLLL
-156 KRLDVPL
+156 KRLNVPL

-184 HMMAQHYAEIDAEY
+184 HMMAQHYDQIDAEY

-209 KGQVRYATVQV
+209 KGEVRYGTVQV
-220 IEKISRGVEITAKGI
+220 IEKIPRGVELTAKGT

-257 FITWQPDVKLD
+257 FVSWQPDVKLD

-278 ATVASSPEQGQAY
+278 APLAATPDQAKAY
-291 RDVVSS
+291 RDIVSP

-302 AAAADWLWQ
+302 AAAADWLWR

-324 SPNIFTGGYR
+324 SPTLLSGGFR
-334 SNVIPSEAK
+334 TNVIPSDAK

-349 MVPSENPEALIAQIR
+349 MVPSEDPAALLTQIR
-364 KAINDPAV
+364 KAVNDPNV
-372 DVQFAAGGGTRPDI
+372 DVSFAPGGGTRPEI
-386 PPTRLDAELFTT
+386 PPTRLDGELFTA
-398 AEAAV
+398 AEAANSAV
-403 QAIYQVPTLPSMST
+403 YGVPTLPSMST
-417 YATDMWPLRARG
+417 YATDMWPLRAKG

-463 RFVRFNWELVSR
+463 RFVRFNWDLVTR
-475 LARSR
+475 LVRAR